1 MRRFLAVVLLL
12 VLAAA
17 AISQMVLRLDYVD
30 TRAAGGET
38 EVLEEGSL
46 YFAPDGRFRHDVE
59 RRGERTTEIMLPLS
73 EERVTMNHAERTA
86 VRGWLHG
93 SWPAASAEPRP
104 EIPMQPDESAWR
116 TVGRGRLLR
125 EPGGPENTNEGLGR
139 REIGGVGT
147 TGSRPTSTWTGWRRV
162 EDTWL
167 TSLSRQL
174 GIPVTLERTIRVV
187 RDGAVSV
194 EERRRVT
201 ATVQVPLDEDL
212 FSVAEGYEVEAP

>member
-1 MRRFLAVVLLL
+1 MRRFLAVVVLL

-38 EVLEEGSL
+38 EVLEDGSL
-46 YFAPDGRFRHDVE
+46 YFAPDGRFRHDVQ

-116 TVGRGRLLR
+116 
-125 EPGGPENTNEGLGR
+125 
-139 REIGGVGT
+139 
-147 TGSRPTSTWTGWRRV
+147 STWTGGRPV
-162 EDTWL
+162 EDAWL

-212 FSVAEGYEVEAP
+212 FSVPEGYEVEAP

>member
-1 MRRFLAVVLLL
+1 MRRFLAVVVLL

-17 AISQMVLRLDYVD
+17 ATSQMVLRLNYVD
-30 TRAAGGET
+30 TRTADGET

-59 RRGERTTEIMLPLS
+59 RPGERTTEIMLPLS
-73 EERVTMNHAERTA
+73 EERVKMNHAERTA
-86 VRGWLHG
+86 VREW
-93 SWPAASAEPRP
+93 
-104 EIPMQPDESAWR
+104 QF
-116 TVGRGRLLR
+116 
-125 EPGGPENTNEGLGR
+125 
-139 REIGGVGT
+139 
-147 TGSRPTSTWTGWRRV
+147 
-162 EDTWL
+162 
-167 TSLSRQL
+167 